1 MRGKLLKWLFY
12 IPIVYLI
19 MLSCFT
25 FYKYPLLMPKNFS
38 MVYWQNIL
46 FENPLF
52 YKGILTSLLIGSLTA
67 ILTTI
72 IGFMTGR
79 AVVYHLGGFNKKIAI
94 LISIPLL
101 IPGMILFL
109 GMHQVLLLTPLRN
122 SILGVV
128 LVHTVICLPYS
139 SNIAIAY
146 FTGIPKEYEAI
157 SQTLGG
163 SKRYTLKKVI
173 LPLLKPG
180 LLMSMMIS
188 FLISNTEYF
197 STFLVGG
204 GKAITLSM
212 IMFPYIGGH
221 DYGHG
226 SVMGLIF
233 IAIHVVLFMIV
244 DRMNKNQVKAFY
256 GGN

>member
-1 MRGKLLKWLFY
+1 MKDKLLKWLFY
-12 IPIVYLI
+12 IPIIYLVL
-19 MLSCFT
+19 LSCFT
-25 FYKYPLLMPKNFS
+25 FYKYPLLLPKNFS
-38 MVYWQNIL
+38 LEYWQSVL

-52 YKGILTSLLIGSLTA
+52 YKGVLTSILIGSFTA
-67 ILTTI
+67 ILTTV

-79 AVVYHLGGFNKKIAI
+79 AVVYHFGGFNKRIAI

-122 SILGVV
+122 SYLGVV

-139 SNIAIAY
+139 CNIGIAY

-157 SQTLGG
+157 SKTLGG
-163 SKRYTLKKVI
+163 STGYTFKKVI

-180 LLMSMMIS
+180 ILLSMMIS

-212 IMFPYIGGH
+212 VMFPYISSS
-221 DYGHG
+221 DYGRS

-233 IAIHVVLFMIV
+233 IGIHVVMFMIV
-244 DRMNKNQVKAFY
+244 DRMNKNQIKAFY

>member
-1 MRGKLLKWLFY
+1 MKGKLLKWLLY
-12 IPIVYLI
+12 IPVIYLI

-25 FYKYPLLMPKNFS
+25 FYKYPLLIPRNFS
-38 MVYWQNIL
+38 MMYWQNML
-46 FENPLF
+46 LENPLF
-52 YKGILTSLLIGSLTA
+52 YRGILTSLLIGLSTA
-67 ILTTI
+67 LLTTV

-122 SILGVV
+122 SMIGVV
-128 LVHTVICLPYS
+128 VVHTVICLPYS

-157 SQTLGG
+157 SKTLGG
-163 SKRYTLKKVI
+163 SKWCTFKKVI

-180 LLMSMMIS
+180 LLMSMTIS

-212 IMFPYIGGH
+212 VMFPYIGSS
-221 DYGHG
+221 DYGHS

-233 IAIHVVLFMIV
+233 IGIHVVLFMIV
-244 DRMNKNQVKAFY
+244 DKMNKNQVKAFY